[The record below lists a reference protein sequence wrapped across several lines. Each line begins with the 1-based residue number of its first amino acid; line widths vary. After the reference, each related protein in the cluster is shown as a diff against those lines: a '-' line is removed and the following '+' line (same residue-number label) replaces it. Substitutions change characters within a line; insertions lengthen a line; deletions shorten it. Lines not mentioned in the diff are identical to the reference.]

1 MSTGTS
7 YPPPP
12 PLNLGRFRD
21 MVRRT
26 DPIRCNG
33 IVTQV
38 IGLVVESSGPT
49 AQIGEICNIH
59 YSRSKP
65 PMRAEVVGFK
75 SHRVL
80 LMPLGEMV
88 GIRAGAEVVATGH
101 THQILV
107 SHDLLGRVLDGL
119 GDPMDNRPIP
129 RSTQPK
135 LYDVNASPPNALTR
149 RRITEVLSVG
159 VRALDGILTIG
170 KGQRVGIFAGSG
182 VGKSTLLGMIARNTS
197 ASVNVICL
205 TGERGREVREFIE
218 EDLGPEGLKRSVV
231 IVATSD
237 QPPLVRL
244 KAAFIATTIAEY
256 FRDCGKDVLLMM
268 DSVTRLALAQREVGL
283 AVGEPPATRGY
294 TPSVFALL
302 PRLLERSGTSDVGTI
317 TGLYTVLVDGD
328 DMNEPIADT
337 VRGILDGHIVLSR
350 SLAAQNHYP
359 AIDISSSVSRVMPKV
374 TSSEQ
379 RELAG
384 QLRTVVSTYKEAED
398 LINIGAYV
406 DGSNPRIDK
415 ARRFI
420 EPVTT
425 FLKQTITEKCDFH
438 ETLNMLGRIF
448 DHETVPVSSS
458 EGS

>member
-1 MSTGTS
+1 MSEQIAE
-7 YPPPP
+7 PPQVI
-12 PLNLGRFRD
+12 NLGRFRD
-21 MVRRT
+21 MIKKL
-26 DPIRCNG
+26 DPVRCNG

-38 IGLVVESSGPT
+38 IGLVVESTGPS
-49 AQIGEICNIH
+49 AQIGEICHIH

-101 THQILV
+101 AHQV
-107 SHDLLGRVLDGL
+107 AVCDALLGRVLDGL
-119 GDPMDNRPIP
+119 GDPMDALPP
-129 RSTQPK
+129 VRSVNSK

-149 RRITEVLSVG
+149 RRITEPLPVG
-159 VRALDGILTIG
+159 VRAIDGLLTIG

-182 VGKSTLLGMIARNTS
+182 VGKSTLLGMIARNT
-197 ASVNVICL
+197 AADVNVICL

-256 FRDCGKDVLLMM
+256 FRDNGKDVMLMM
-268 DSVTRLALAQREVGL
+268 DSVTRLAMAQREVGL

-302 PRLLERSGTSDVGTI
+302 PRILERSGTSDVGTI

-337 VRGILDGHIVLSR
+337 VRGILDGHIILSR
-350 SLAAQNHYP
+350 SLVARNHYP
-359 AIDISSSVSRVMPKV
+359 AIDVSASISRVMPKV
-374 TSSEQ
+374 TDDTH
-379 RELAG
+379 REAAG
-384 QLRTVVSTYKEAED
+384 ELRQVLGTYKEAED

-406 DGSNPRIDK
+406 EGSNPRIDQ
-415 ARRFI
+415 ARKYI

-425 FLKQTITEKCDFH
+425 FLKQSVYEKCDFG
-438 ETLNMLGRIF
+438 ETLNTLRRLF
-448 DHETVPVSSS
+448 DDEAVSVSAAV
-458 EGS
+458 GS